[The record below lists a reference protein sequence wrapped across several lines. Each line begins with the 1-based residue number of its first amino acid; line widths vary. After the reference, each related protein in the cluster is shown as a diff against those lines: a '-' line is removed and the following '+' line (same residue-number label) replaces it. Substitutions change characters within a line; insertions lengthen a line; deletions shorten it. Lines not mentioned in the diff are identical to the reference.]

1 MQKQKPGYNSASEKY
16 ILFLPEKAE
25 IYRVMIR
32 IVKLL
37 CIVLI
42 SAVLVLPNIHCGN
55 KYSVKSR
62 NRMYKKIKRKK
73 KKGKKCPCAQ
83 IFRMPGQNDIQD
95 GTVRMYTFE
104 VAGEGGKR
112 G

>member
-1 MQKQKPGYNSASEKY
+1 M
-16 ILFLPEKAE
+16 ILFFPEKPE
-25 IYRVMIR
+25 FYQVMIR

-42 SAVLVLPNIHCGN
+42 SAVLVLPNIHCAN

-73 KKGKKCPCAQ
+73 KKGKKCPCAMMYRIPVHQ
-83 IFRMPGQNDIQD
+83 DVPG
-95 GTVRMYTFE
+95 GLGPVYAFE
-104 VAGEGGKR
+104 ILGELRIKR
-112 G
+112 GVTLTSL